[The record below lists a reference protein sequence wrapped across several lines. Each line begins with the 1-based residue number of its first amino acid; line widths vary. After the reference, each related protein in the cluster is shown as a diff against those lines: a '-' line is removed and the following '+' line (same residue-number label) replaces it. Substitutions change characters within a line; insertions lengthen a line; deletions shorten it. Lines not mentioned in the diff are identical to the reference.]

1 MDKASGKLT
10 VYFEEPFWVGVF
22 ERIEDGK
29 LSVAKITFGAEPK
42 DYEVQEYIRKYYSS
56 LKFSPAVDTVVKDIK
71 RNPKRM
77 QREAKKQ
84 MQETGIGTKS
94 QQALKLQQ
102 EQNKQG
108 RKVRSR
114 EKKEADEL
122 RMFELKQ
129 QKKREKHKGH

>member
-1 MDKASGKLT
+1 MDKANGKLT

-29 LSVAKITFGAEPK
+29 LSVAKVTFGAEPK

-102 EQNKQG
+102 EQNKQE